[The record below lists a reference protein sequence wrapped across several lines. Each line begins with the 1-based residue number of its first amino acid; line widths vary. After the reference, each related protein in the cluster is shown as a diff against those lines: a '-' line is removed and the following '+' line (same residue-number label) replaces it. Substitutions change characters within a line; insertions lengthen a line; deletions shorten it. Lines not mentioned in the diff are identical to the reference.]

1 MLLNDLGQLSPL
13 LLPFLIN
20 KLGFDVRVHLE
31 NHIEVQVA
39 IQHELVVHLGPIS
52 LILFELVHFS
62 DATVT
67 LDDQPLLVS
76 TPAEILPQEEENDQE

>member
-39 IQHELVVHLGPIS
+39 IQHELVVHLVPIS
-52 LILFELVHFS
+52 LVLSELVDVS

-67 LDDQPLLVS
+67 LDYQPLLVS
-76 TPAEILPQEEENDQE
+76 PPAEILPQEEENDQE